1 MGEAADMP
9 VRSIVTFVQPSD
21 VDRQSAALSLAMA
34 WAGALPARV
43 VVLAFPVD
51 VMGESG
57 SGDEAEEL
65 AKARAAVA
73 ELADRAGVSATV
85 VDRSS
90 FAYGIGDVFSDHL
103 KVADLGVL
111 RGRRGPLVGGRLLA
125 QAALFDS
132 GRPLVVAP
140 KSGSTGLPQRA
151 LIAWD
156 GTHAAAR
163 AMQDALS
170 VLVPGTEAIIARVSD
185 DKEIRMG
192 QSGIEAAHHLARHGI
207 KAEFQEIPRNGRD
220 IYDALVTAAHD
231 AGCDLIVAGAVRHSP
246 IHELIFGSVT
256 GKVLDGACDLPVLLS
271 A

>member
-1 MGEAADMP
+1 MP
-9 VRSIVTFVQPSD
+9 VRSIVTHVEPTRIDQDP
-21 VDRQSAALSLAMA
+21 AALSLSLA
-34 WAGALPARV
+34 WAAAGNARV
-43 VVLAFPVD
+43 VILAFPVD
-51 VMGESG
+51 VSG
-57 SGDEAEEL
+57 ALEETDFATVRTAIAALAQRSG
-65 AKARAAVA
+65 VPT
-73 ELADRAGVSATV
+73 SV

-90 FAYGIGDVFSDHL
+90 FAYGIGEVFADHM

-111 RGRRGPLVGGRLLA
+111 SGRRGPLLGERLLA

-132 GRPLVVAP
+132 GRPLVIAP
-140 KSGSTGLPQRA
+140 KTGATTAPRRA

-170 VLVPGTEAIIARVSD
+170 LLVPGAEAIVARVTD
-185 DKEIRMG
+185 DKALRMD

-207 KAEFQEIPRNGRD
+207 TAEFREIPRNGRD
-220 IYDALVTAAHD
+220 IYDALTATAKE

-256 GKVLDGACDLPVLLS
+256 ARVLDGDCELPVLLS